1 MLTPRPATRAA
12 IAALIPHQGAMCLLE
27 CVERLDAEGILCTST
42 THRDDANPLRRDGLL
57 PAIAG
62 VEYAAQ
68 AMALHGALTDGE
80 AQPVGFLSALRG
92 LSLVVE
98 RLDDI
103 AGPLAIAATVETR
116 ECRGMIYS
124 FSVSGDGRALLTG
137 QAVVVLPERT
147 P

>member
-1 MLTPRPATRAA
+1 MLTPLPATRAA

-27 CVERLDAEGILCTST
+27 RVERLDADGILCASA
-42 THRDDANPLRRDGLL
+42 THRDSGNPLRRDGLL

-68 AMALHGALTDGE
+68 AMALHGALSDGE

-92 LSLVVE
+92 LSLAVE

-103 AGPLAIAATVETR
+103 AGPLAIAATVEAR
-116 ECRGMIYS
+116 ERRGMIYS
-124 FSVSGDGRALLTG
+124 FTVSDGGRRLLAG
-137 QAVVVLPERT
+137 QAVVVLPERA

>member
-1 MLTPRPATRAA
+1 MLTPLPATRAA

-27 CVERLDAEGILCTST
+27 RVERLDADGILCASA

-68 AMALHGALTDGE
+68 AMALHGALSDGE
-80 AQPVGFLSALRG
+80 AQPIGFLSALRG
-92 LSLVVE
+92 LRLMAE

-103 AGPLAIAATVETR
+103 TGPLAIAATVEAR
-116 ECRGMIYS
+116 ERRGMIYS
-124 FSVSGDGRALLTG
+124 FTVSDGERRLLEG
-137 QAVVVLPERT
+137 QAVVVVPERT
-147 P
+147 A

>member
-1 MLTPRPATRAA
+1 MLTPLPATRAA

-27 CVERLDAEGILCTST
+27 RVERLGADGILCTSA
-42 THRDDANPLRRDGLL
+42 THRDPANPLRRDGLL

-68 AMALHGALTDGE
+68 AMALHGALSDGE
-80 AQPVGFLSALRG
+80 AQPIGFLSALRG
-92 LSLVVE
+92 LSLAVE

-103 AGPLAIAATVETR
+103 AGPLAIAATAEAR
-116 ECRGMIYS
+116 ERRGMIYS
-124 FSVSGDGRALLTG
+124 FTISDGGRRLLEG
-137 QAVVVLPERT
+137 QAVVVLPERA

>member
-1 MLTPRPATRAA
+1 MLTPLPATRAA

-27 CVERLDAEGILCTST
+27 RVERLDADSILCTSS
-42 THRDDANPLRRDGLL
+42 THREVDNPLRRGGLL

-62 VEYAAQ
+62 AEYAAQ
-68 AMALHGALTDGE
+68 AMALHGALSDGE

-92 LSLVVE
+92 VRLAAE

-103 AGPLAIAATVETR
+103 TGPLAIAATVEAR
-116 ECRGMIYS
+116 ERRGMIYG
-124 FSVSGDGRALLTG
+124 FTVSDGGRQLLKG
-137 QAVVVLPERT
+137 QAVVVLPERA

>member
-1 MLTPRPATRAA
+1 MLTPLPATRAA

-27 CVERLDAEGILCTST
+27 RVERLDADGILCTSA
-42 THRDDANPLRRDGLL
+42 THRDPANPLRRDGLL

-68 AMALHGALTDGE
+68 AMALHGALSDGE
-80 AQPVGFLSALRG
+80 AQPIGFLSALRG
-92 LSLVVE
+92 LSLAVE

-103 AGPLAIAATVETR
+103 AGPLAIAATAEAR
-116 ECRGMIYS
+116 ERRGMIYS
-124 FSVSGDGRALLTG
+124 FTISDGGRRLLEG
-137 QAVVVLPERT
+137 QAVVVLPERA

>member
-1 MLTPRPATRAA
+1 MLTPPATRAA

-27 CVERLDAEGILCTST
+27 RVERLDADSILCLSA
-42 THRDDANPLRRDGLL
+42 THRDIANPLRRDGAL

-68 AMALHGALTDGE
+68 AMALHGALSDGA

-92 LSLVVE
+92 LRLAVA
-98 RLDDI
+98 RLDDV
-103 AGPLAIAATVETR
+103 AGPLSVAATALSR
-116 ECRGMIYS
+116 ERRGMIYG
-124 FSVSGDGRALLTG
+124 FTVSGEDGVLLEG
-137 QAVVVLPERT
+137 QAVVVIPDGA